1 MRKIILV
8 GLMAVMTT
16 ACSHNMN
23 AIETINAGRSLSSL
37 SKAGMA
43 ESSANCIKDLFDT
56 ANRGS
61 GCHRSY

>member
-1 MRKIILV
+1 MRKLILI
-8 GLMAVMTT
+8 GLLALTS

-23 AIETINAGRSLSSL
+23 AIETINAGRSIAGL

-43 ESSANCIKDLFDT
+43 ESSANCIRDLFDP

-61 GCHRSY
+61 GCHRSN